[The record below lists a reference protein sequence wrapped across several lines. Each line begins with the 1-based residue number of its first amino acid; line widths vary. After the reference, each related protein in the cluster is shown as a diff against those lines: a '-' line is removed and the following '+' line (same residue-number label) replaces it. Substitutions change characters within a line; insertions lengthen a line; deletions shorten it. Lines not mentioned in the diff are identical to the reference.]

1 MKIALK
7 VPCIAYMPPKLT
19 KHNLCVWW
27 EDRIWNYSMY
37 EILQSE
43 ISQIFKVFFLEKLR
57 VAEDMSRKHK
67 ISEVI
72 FRIALFLITIAA
84 TIFSYIVLIM
94 MNSTLFNLLNL
105 CMKCSF
111 CCSLF
116 HYHSMGTYLSK
127 LKLISDRTISSY

>member
-1 MKIALK
+1 
-7 VPCIAYMPPKLT
+7 
-19 KHNLCVWW
+19 
-27 EDRIWNYSMY
+27 MY

-84 TIFSYIVLIM
+84 TIFSYIIPTINPKATKKDSNFVRVGGLNAMFIYY
-94 MNSTLFNLLNL
+94 LLL
-105 CMKCSF
+105 VF
-111 CCSLF
+111 
-116 HYHSMGTYLSK
+116 YL
-127 LKLISDRTISSY
+127 